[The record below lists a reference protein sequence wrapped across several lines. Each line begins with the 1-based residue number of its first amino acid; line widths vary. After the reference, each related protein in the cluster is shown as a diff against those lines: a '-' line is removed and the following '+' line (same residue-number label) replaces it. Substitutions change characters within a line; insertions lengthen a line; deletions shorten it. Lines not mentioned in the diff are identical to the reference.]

1 MGGKLTGLAGIM
13 VWPFERDLLL
23 IVAVLPVFKAPLH
36 VFFDFRDAGMFLNV
50 VETSSF
56 NECGA
61 IVCSSMHTDGVL

>member
-36 VFFDFRDAGMFLNV
+36 VFFDFRYAGMF
-50 VETSSF
+50 
-56 NECGA
+56 
-61 IVCSSMHTDGVL
+61 